1 MRDPISH
8 ALEILASGLRPYIV
22 DRTAAARRPGVSITA
37 EELPDAHA
45 VLLFLW
51 DHWNDVFRTELS
63 FVERSLVSELRE
75 FRNRWAH
82 QHPFSEQDVYR
93 FLDDTERLLS
103 AVGSSQTPRAR
114 DLRRNSLRRLYETEA
129 SSTSS
134 VKPRR
139 RWWTLAVCTTC
150 TVAID
155 FTILYYFFSPATVA
169 IALLVVVLLARIAYL
184 LLQNERT
191 PKVGPR
197 ECSCCNRIIYTSGC
211 PYCRSVGT
219 TGSLSVDVPLIRPD
233 VRAATDRHVWT

>member
-22 DRTAAARRPGVSITA
+22 DRTAAARRPGILITA
-37 EELPDAHA
+37 EDLPDAQA

-82 QHPFSEQDVYR
+82 QYPFSEQDVYR

-129 SSTSS
+129 SSTTS

-150 TVAID
+150 AVAID
-155 FTILYYFFSPATVA
+155 FSILYYFFSLATVT
-169 IALLVVVLLARIAYL
+169 IAALVVVLLARIAYL
-184 LLQNERT
+184 LIQKEQT

-197 ECSCCNRIIYTSGC
+197 ECSSCSRIIYTSGC
-211 PYCRSVGT
+211 PYCSTVESDS
-219 TGSLSVDVPLIRPD
+219 SLSEDVPLIRSAA
-233 VRAATDRHVWT
+233 RATSDRHVWT